1 MEPIA
6 KAVFLFGYKYTAA
19 EIDELKEKVF
29 PEDPMRKNQFF
40 ADYLIGPTSK
50 NEYFIGVEFA
60 ETDQDR
66 HIEAEELKLQPSQLR
81 ELKYIMMNIRIT
93 EPPKFY
99 MAVIY

>member
-1 MEPIA
+1 MESIA

-19 EIDELKEKVF
+19 EIDELREKVF

-40 ADYLIGPTSK
+40 ADYLIGPTSE
-50 NEYFIGVEFA
+50 NEYFIGIKFI
-60 ETDQDR
+60 ETYTERSVQ
-66 HIEAEELKLQPSQLR
+66 AEELKLSSDQLR

-99 MAVIY
+99 LATIY

>member
-1 MEPIA
+1 MEPTA
-6 KAVFLFGYKYTAA
+6 KAAFLFGYKYTAA

-29 PEDPMRKNQFF
+29 PEDQIRKNQFF

-50 NEYFIGVEFA
+50 NEYFIGVKFA
-60 ETDQDR
+60 ETYEYR
-66 HIEAEELKLQPSQLR
+66 HIEAEELKLQPAQLR

-99 MAVIY
+99 FAVIY

>member
-1 MEPIA
+1 MESIG

-29 PEDPMRKNQFF
+29 PEDSMRKNQFF
-40 ADYLIGPTSK
+40 ADYLIGPTLT
-50 NEYFIGVEFA
+50 NEYFIGVKFA
-60 ETDQDR
+60 ETDQYR

-99 MAVIY
+99 ITVIY